1 MQTVLWYFTVD
12 SVCSK
17 RSQFNL

>member
-1 MQTVLWYFTVD
+1 MQTVLRYFTVD
-12 SVCSK
+12 FVCSK